1 MKSKWMILLRTLLKA
16 TSLTN
21 IYKYTKD
28 KKRKRQIIGNW
39 IGFSILYICLMAYSV
54 FMCIG
59 YGQFGIIDA
68 VPAMCAM
75 LISVLAFVFTILKTN
90 GYLFN
95 FKEYDML
102 MSLPFD
108 AKTVAMDKFLYMYI
122 KSLPWYASISVAMLI
137 GYGIYARP
145 FILVYPVWII
155 LSLMLPIIPML
166 VAAFF
171 GFLIARVS
179 AGFKKN
185 NIIQTV
191 LLMMFVIA
199 CFFSRFLIEAL
210 FKNDKVAQT
219 LESISNFTDN
229 VGEVYWPLKWFT
241 GAVTKLN
248 IGEILL
254 LIGGT
259 ILLFEVVFIPV
270 GKSYRKINSALR
282 SHAVSRSFKMKAQRK
297 KSLQNTIASKE
308 FKRMTGS
315 STYMVNV
322 LIGEVLAFI
331 LGVAS
336 LFVGIDELIS
346 GILQGAPISP
356 EIIYPAIP
364 LIVYFL
370 IGMVST
376 TACSPS
382 LEGKNYW
389 ILQSLPIETK
399 VIYQGKMLF
408 QMYLSV
414 PFMVFAVLCLC
425 ISAKVSVLSM
435 ILYLLEGIA
444 LCAFS
449 TAWGCVCGRKFM
461 RLDWENEVEVI
472 KQGTAVSVYLFPNM
486 IVTLILVFAVVALG
500 FVMDTNLVSVILTLI
515 VSLLAVLC
523 YKKAV
528 SRT

>member
-1 MKSKWMILLRTLLKA
+1 
-16 TSLTN
+16 
-21 IYKYTKD
+21 
-28 KKRKRQIIGNW
+28 
-39 IGFSILYICLMAYSV
+39 
-54 FMCIG
+54 
-59 YGQFGIIDA
+59 
-68 VPAMCAM
+68 
-75 LISVLAFVFTILKTN
+75 
-90 GYLFN
+90 
-95 FKEYDML
+95 
-102 MSLPFD
+102 
-108 AKTVAMDKFLYMYI
+108 
-122 KSLPWYASISVAMLI
+122 
-137 GYGIYARP
+137 
-145 FILVYPVWII
+145 
-155 LSLMLPIIPML
+155 
-166 VAAFF
+166 
-171 GFLIARVS
+171 
-179 AGFKKN
+179 
-185 NIIQTV
+185 
-191 LLMMFVIA
+191 
-199 CFFSRFLIEAL
+199 
-210 FKNDKVAQT
+210 
-219 LESISNFTDN
+219 
-229 VGEVYWPLKWFT
+229 
-241 GAVTKLN
+241 
-248 IGEILL
+248 
-254 LIGGT
+254 
-259 ILLFEVVFIPV
+259 
-270 GKSYRKINSALR
+270 
-282 SHAVSRSFKMKAQRK
+282 MKAQRK
-297 KSLQNTIASKE
+297 KSLQNTIAFKE